1 MSHAGPRAVLIG
13 AMGSG
18 KSTVAEALASRLAVS
33 SRDTDQDVENLAG
46 CSVQDIFVNDG
57 EAAFRTLEK
66 QAVAEALQTHD
77 GVLSLGGGAVLDP
90 ETRVLLHDHTVIF
103 LQVSMPEAVRRIGMG
118 QTRPLLNQAVGGVRS
133 RFKALL
139 DERTPIYQELA
150 THVVDTDGLTPDQVA
165 DQIEGLLR

>member
-33 SRDTDQDVENLAG
+33 SRDTDHEVENLAG